1 MSLATKLKI
10 KYNFKQTFTLF
21 FLLQFHNCLSI
32 TDNVF
37 LTVSEE
43 ILILPMWVWEE
54 LWPMTDLN
62 LGFNQQ
68 DSGKHLDYQSLINR
82 SIIWMKTFDETSV
95 SVAILFQWISSKKIQ
110 TWFKLWMT
118 VNFMTG
124 ATWNKLTVQTIVK
137 SRMYITI
144 F

>member
-1 MSLATKLKI
+1 
-10 KYNFKQTFTLF
+10 
-21 FLLQFHNCLSI
+21 
-32 TDNVF
+32 
-37 LTVSEE
+37 
-43 ILILPMWVWEE
+43 MWVWEE

-82 SIIWMKTFDETSV
+82 SIIWMKTFDETSA